1 MVLGDLLMI
10 FSEVMLTQAT
20 ELFWFESI
28 HLIAINIGKFSY
40 ELTSHLFE
48 YQKFSSMYQ
57 NL

>member
-28 HLIAINIGKFSY
+28 HLIAINIGKFS
-40 ELTSHLFE
+40 
-48 YQKFSSMYQ
+48 
-57 NL
+57 